1 MVVFG
6 GIYEITKELNDLHL
20 FDFTKKRWVTLFEES
35 YSPVRG
41 LSPSAG
47 FGNGYDQTVHHGG
60 MSTNQGSPGTLTN

>member
-20 FDFTKKRWVTLFEES
+20 FDFKKRRWVTLFEES

-41 LSPSAG
+41 QSPTG
-47 FGNGYDQTVHHGG
+47 FAEGDSH
-60 MSTNQGSPGTLTN
+60 S